1 MELFLYIRTV
11 LGYWHSW
18 LATVESNNY
27 SVQYLAFSGNLR
39 DMEGVEAA
47 CCVIVN
53 TSLGPS
59 PVPDVW
65 TVGLANRKLIVSHKC
80 TRNLFDLTS
89 LWKRMV
95 INQLERDALEPER
108 NLIESSD
115 NSLSDKSEMDLS
127 YLFQIINYL

>member
-1 MELFLYIRTV
+1 
-11 LGYWHSW
+11 
-18 LATVESNNY
+18 
-27 SVQYLAFSGNLR
+27 
-39 DMEGVEAA
+39 MEGVEAA

-53 TSLGPS
+53 TPLGPS

-89 LWKRMV
+89 LWKKMV

-115 NSLSDKSEMDLS
+115 SSLSDESEMDLS